1 MSTAVIIFCIILGAS
16 SLYAYRKM
24 GADNRIVETW
34 PKTKGKILKTEVSR
48 APSNILTLE
57 YEYFV
62 NDVRYQS
69 HNIQRQ
75 NPRYN
80 LGLPY
85 DLDKVEFLKNPEV
98 KYDPKNPSDSCLL
111 MYDQKW
117 AFIAFLFFGII
128 LSLFGWI
135 GLLVKI
141 FK

>member
-1 MSTAVIIFCIILGAS
+1 MSVASIIFSIILGAVA
-16 SLYAYRKM
+16 LYAYRGM

-34 PKTKGKILKTEVSR
+34 ANTNGKILKSKVLKIPRNT
-48 APSNILTLE
+48 LTVE

-62 NDVRYQS
+62 DGVRYQS
-69 HNIQRQ
+69 NNVYRK
-75 NPRYN
+75 NPQYG
-80 LGLPY
+80 LGFPY

-111 MYDQKW
+111 IYNQTW
-117 AFIAFLFFGII
+117 AFILFLIFGIV

-135 GLLVKI
+135 GLLLKL